1 MYWSIT
7 TLATIGYGDITP
19 CNELEMLFV
28 SMSHILGSALF
39 AYVVG
44 GIATIA
50 MTVIVLSLPLCLSLS
65 LSSLSLSLSPS
76 LSPSPDLDDQ
86 DDLLERESSDSFLVI

>member
-1 MYWSIT
+1 
-7 TLATIGYGDITP
+7 
-19 CNELEMLFV
+19 MLFV

-86 DDLLERESSDSFLVI
+86 DDLLERESSDSFSVI

>member
-65 LSSLSLSLSPS
+65 LSSLSLSLSLS

-86 DDLLERESSDSFLVI
+86 DDLLERESSDSFSVI